1 MREKNKS
8 QISQYSNS
16 FVVAGENSSTI
27 SSFQEKE
34 PINDRKRYSDL
45 NLWLYQLNADDH
57 EKAVYKT
64 SNKRKGK
71 IMS

>member
-8 QISQYSNS
+8 QISKYSNS
-16 FVVAGENSSTI
+16 FVITGENSSTI

-34 PINDRKRYSDL
+34 AVTDPKRYSDL
-45 NLWLYQLNADDH
+45 NLWLYQLQPEEN
-57 EKAVYKT
+57 EKSAYKT

-71 IMS
+71 FLS